1 MRTDILI
8 AGSGISG
15 AATAW
20 FLRELGFGGSVTL
33 LERDTTFAR
42 AATALSLTGIRAQ
55 FSRAENIRLSR
66 ATLGIIG
73 DVNARFGTGISFR
86 ENGYLILASESGVG
100 TLKTNHAV
108 QTGEGADIVF
118 ETPEQLAARFPWLSV
133 EGLAAGCF
141 GRSGEGWFDAA
152 GLQQF
157 FRRGAKERNVNL
169 VTGEARR
176 IDGLGSKTV
185 TVHLAD
191 GKRIEAGTIVCAAG
205 SNAGALMAASGVSL
219 PVEPRKRTVF
229 VFKADAIEKMPL
241 TVDPSGVY
249 VRPEG
254 QGYLCGTSP
263 PEEEDGPAD
272 PADFDPDWP
281 MFEEIVWPT
290 IAARVPA
297 FERLRLETAWV
308 GHYDYNT
315 LDQNAVI
322 GPHPEFAN
330 LLFINGFS
338 GHGVQQAPAAG
349 RALAEWITTGGWQS
363 VDCSAFNFARIAK
376 GEPFAELNV
385 I

>member
-1 MRTDILI
+1 MHTDVLI
-8 AGSGISG
+8 VGSGISG

-20 FLRELGFGGSVTL
+20 FLRELGFAGSVTL

-42 AATALSLTGIRAQ
+42 AATALSVSGIRAQ
-55 FSRAENIRLSR
+55 FSQAENIRLSR
-66 ATLGIIG
+66 ATLGIIR
-73 DVNARFGTGISFR
+73 DVNDRFGAGIFFR
-86 ENGYLILASESGVG
+86 ENGYLILASESGVE
-100 TLKTNHAV
+100 TLRANNAV
-108 QTGEGADIVF
+108 QRGEGADVVF
-118 ETPEQLAARFPWLSV
+118 EDAGQLAKRFPWLST
-133 EGLAAGCF
+133 EGLAASCF

-157 FRRGAKERNVNL
+157 FRRAARDRGVNL
-169 VTGEARR
+169 VTGAAAR
-176 IDGLGSKTV
+176 IEGLGSGTL
-185 TVHLAD
+185 TAHLGD
-191 GKRIEAGTIVCAAG
+191 GSKIEAGAIVCAAG
-205 SNAGALMAASGVSL
+205 PNAGALMAASGVVL

-229 VFKADAIEKMPL
+229 VFKADTIEHMPL
-241 TVDPSGVY
+241 TVDPSGVF

-254 QGYLCGTSP
+254 QSYICGTSP
-263 PEEEDGPAD
+263 PEDEDGPAD

-281 MFEEIVWPT
+281 MFEDVVWPT

-322 GPHPEFAN
+322 GPHPEFPN

-349 RALAEWITTGGWQS
+349 RALAEWITTGAWKS
-363 VDCSAFNFARIAK
+363 IDCSAFSFVRIAR
-376 GEPFAELNV
+376 GEPFRELNV